1 MYRVLYK
8 GAKQRRS
15 AHSWLMEVVLNSGL
29 QNLPT
34 FSQPGRVRLL
44 ARPSQEGH
52 QGRRVPACARVCWPG
67 GILRKHSHSLLW
79 RLARHP
85 QCQWQCSAVG
95 APVTSFRPGTPG
107 LPCTFTLQL
116 GSHLQETGSGHGETL
131 APRSTH
137 STLNITLSL
146 LPLSAT
152 HTLYFH
158 KLKSD
163 NMVVGTCRHF
173 SMIMDNNS

>member
-1 MYRVLYK
+1 MHRVLYK

-67 GILRKHSHSLLW
+67 GIL
-79 RLARHP
+79 
-85 QCQWQCSAVG
+85 
-95 APVTSFRPGTPG
+95 
-107 LPCTFTLQL
+107 
-116 GSHLQETGSGHGETL
+116 
-131 APRSTH
+131 
-137 STLNITLSL
+137 
-146 LPLSAT
+146 
-152 HTLYFH
+152 
-158 KLKSD
+158 
-163 NMVVGTCRHF
+163 
-173 SMIMDNNS
+173 